1 MIHSSTIK
9 TCFFHTQ
16 KRHVHV
22 TFHISLIP
30 SQLVYLLV
38 VWGVFRLQHIHL
50 GQNSSVR
57 VPMCLLQ
64 WFLSSYCRVCSED
77 WFDRQ
82 LVWGLNRSNVAV
94 SRVRDRRVCP
104 TQYFVWSDGIVYT
117 ISGDRWQ
124 LSKVTSNILTWFLV
138 SVVKP
143 ITLVDHL
150 RSGRTELVELL

>member
-1 MIHSSTIK
+1 M
-9 TCFFHTQ
+9 
-16 KRHVHV
+16 
-22 TFHISLIP
+22 
-30 SQLVYLLV
+30 
-38 VWGVFRLQHIHL
+38 
-50 GQNSSVR
+50 
-57 VPMCLLQ
+57 
-64 WFLSSYCRVCSED
+64 FLSYAEETRPCDIPHFPHSFTFGLFVGSLRCFSSSAYSLTPKFFSACTNVSPSVISFPYCRVCSED

-104 TQYFVWSDGIVYT
+104 TQYFIWSDGIVYT
-117 ISGDRWQ
+117 ISGDRSQ